1 MTRSPIAH
9 IDETR
14 KHADEAREADSRS
27 PIQAIS
33 RAARILGLFSPERP
47 ALSLPEMT
55 RLFGMGKA
63 TTHRYAMSLRQCGL
77 LNYDAATARYTLGI
91 RLVGMAKVAQ
101 ASLHVVEIAGPYLF
115 NLADK
120 LNETTALTVWD
131 GEAPIVV
138 RVAEAPRRTVY
149 RAMRIGAKL
158 RQGGAHHAVYR
169 AFFEDGIK
177 TLEMARVRK
186 DGIAIRNGIDDD
198 LRVAAC
204 PVFEGDEVA
213 ACIAIHGSR
222 RRITMDIDSPTARL
236 LRRAAAGISAEL
248 GGSARNRTE
257 ASPASPRG

>member
-1 MTRSPIAH
+1 MTRGPISH
-9 IDETR
+9 IDDALE
-14 KHADEAREADSRS
+14 DARDADSRS

-33 RAARILGLFSPERP
+33 RAARILGLFTPERT
-47 ALSLPEMT
+47 ALSLTEMT

-77 LNYDAATARYTLGI
+77 LNYDSATARYTLGI

-101 ASLHVVEIAGPYLF
+101 SSLYVVEVAGPYLF
-115 NLADK
+115 DLADE
-120 LNETTALTVWD
+120 LNETAALTVWD
-131 GEAPIVV
+131 GEAPVVV

-149 RAMRIGAKL
+149 RAMRIGARL
-158 RQGGAHHAVYR
+158 RQGGAHHAVYK
-169 AFFEDGIK
+169 AFLDEGIK
-177 TLEMARVRK
+177 TLELARARK
-186 DGIAIRNGIDDD
+186 DRIAIRNGIDDD

-204 PVFEGDEVA
+204 PVFEGNEVA

-248 GGSARNRTE
+248 GGSGRSKAAN
-257 ASPASPRG
+257 AGA